1 MGMSGFIL
9 RSVRNMEDAFF
20 FSLSLFLS
28 FKFVNN
34 SAECLSFLNARVNF
48 KLEKKRG
55 FQPLPALVPR
65 LLRFVRI
72 QVSVA
77 FVLSYVTTSQ
87 TTDASLSDFD
97 MAL

>member
-48 KLEKKRG
+48 KLEKKG
-55 FQPLPALVPR
+55 VPASTCLSA
-65 LLRFVRI
+65 
-72 QVSVA
+72 QVVK
-77 FVLSYVTTSQ
+77 VC
-87 TTDASLSDFD
+87 
-97 MAL
+97 